1 MLCARDGETD
11 KPKENAP
18 ACARQHVK
26 DNDVRQSVNVGQ
38 LVS

>member
-1 MLCARDGETD
+1 MGIDETG
-11 KPKENAP
+11 KPKENVS

>member
-1 MLCARDGETD
+1 MSIDETG
-11 KPKENAP
+11 KPKENVFP
-18 ACARQHVK
+18 CARQHVK